1 MQDIS
6 LHILDIAENS
16 IKAGAKLIE
25 ITIDED
31 IKNNSLI
38 IEISDNGKGMS
49 SEMAAKVKNPFTTSR
64 TERKVGL
71 GLSLLEQA
79 AKAAGGKLIVK
90 SKEGK
95 GTKVTAIFL
104 YDHVDRKPMGNIT
117 ETLISLLA
125 SSENI
130 DLRYIHRKNGNEF
143 VFDSREIKEAI
154 GLSSLND
161 SKVLIEL
168 KELINSKLEEIS

>member
-16 IKAGAKLIE
+16 IKAGANLIE
-25 ITIDED
+25 ITLDED
-31 IKNNSLI
+31 IKKNSLT
-38 IEISDNGKGMS
+38 IEIRDNGKGMS
-49 SEMAAKVKNPFTTSR
+49 KEMTAKVKNPFTTSR

-79 AKAAGGKLIVK
+79 AEAAGGKLTVK
-90 SKEGK
+90 SEEGK
-95 GTKVTAIFL
+95 GTTVKADFI
-104 YDHVDRKPMGNIT
+104 YDHIDRKPVGNIT
-117 ETLISLLA
+117 DTLISLLA
-125 SSENI
+125 NASDI
-130 DLRYIHRKNGNEF
+130 DIRYTYKKDTNEF
-143 VFDSREIKEAI
+143 MFDSREIKEAL
-154 GLSSLND
+154 GLNSLKD